1 MVLLKAQRLQRLA
14 EKLGRIES
22 RLARASGE
30 VEEAEAGEAGTAE
43 AGADAAAGGEA
54 AAAEPEA
61 ELEEAAARA
70 GVELETLRR
79 LDGATLERALS
90 PGGRPDPG
98 RFWAA
103 AELLYLDAVR
113 ARAEGQADLARRSLQ
128 KARRLYRRADDG
140 LDLPEGATPPAER
153 LAAIEELKGERGDAG
168 PEEP

>member
-30 VEEAEAGEAGTAE
+30 VEEAEAGETGAG
-43 AGADAAAGGEA
+43 AAAGGEA
-54 AAAEPEA
+54 PAAEPEV
-61 ELEEAAARA
+61 ELEDAAARA

-98 RFWAA
+98 GLWAA

-113 ARAEGQADLARRSLQ
+113 ARAECQADLARRSLD
-128 KARRLYRRADDG
+128 KAARLYRRLGDG
-140 LDLPEGATPPAER
+140 LELPEGATPPAER
-153 LAAIEELKGERGDAG
+153 LAAIEERTVEAAEPGT
-168 PEEP
+168 EEG